1 MMLGKDA
8 GYILEVEL
16 IGYVDGLYV
25 RAEFFP
31 FRAQMAIY

>member
-1 MMLGKDA
+1 MMLGKDV

-25 RAEFFP
+25 RVEFFF
-31 FRAQMAIY
+31 FRV